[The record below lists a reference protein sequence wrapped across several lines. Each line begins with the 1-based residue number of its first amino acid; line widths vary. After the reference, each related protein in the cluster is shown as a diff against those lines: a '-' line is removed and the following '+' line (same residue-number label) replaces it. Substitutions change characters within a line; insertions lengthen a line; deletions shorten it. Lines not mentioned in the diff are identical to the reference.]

1 MEEKKK
7 VGKGTRKCRRCG
19 SHGPV
24 IRRYGLYICRHCFR
38 EVARDIGF
46 KKYE

>member
-1 MEEKKK
+1 MSEKI
-7 VGKGTRKCRRCG
+7 GKAMKKCRRCS

-24 IRRYGLYICRHCFR
+24 IRSYGLYICRHCFR

-46 KKYE
+46 VKYE

>member
-1 MEEKKK
+1 MAEKKFGRGSRMCK
-7 VGKGTRKCRRCG
+7 RCG

-24 IRRYGLYICRHCFR
+24 IRRYELYICRHCFR
-38 EVARDIGF
+38 EIARGIGF

>member
-1 MEEKKK
+1 MAAK
-7 VGKGTRKCRRCG
+7 VGKASRACRRCG

-24 IRRYGLYICRHCFR
+24 IRSYGLYICRHCFR
-38 EVARDIGF
+38 EIASDIGF